1 MQSPQHYRPSAIE
14 DHVWLL
20 QVSFTNRFGKKM
32 IPGKRTPTSVM
43 HALNEAN
50 FAVVSHGTE
59 EDPIFNYANP
69 KALELFE
76 MDFDQFTN
84 LPSRKSAEVPNREE
98 RQRLLEAVSK
108 QGYIDDYKGIRI
120 SATGRRFYIQ
130 QAFVWNL
137 HNENGEYCGQ
147 AAMIPSWQ
155 YLEESQQQA
164 QQQQQ

>member
-20 QVSFTNRFGKKM
+20 HVSYENL
-32 IPGKRTPTSVM
+32 IGKRLIQVAKCPEDVLKG
-43 HALNEAN
+43 LNGAN

-137 HNENGEYCGQ
+137 HNEGGEYCGQ